1 MSNITISVKIV
12 IFGIDNNQLIIL
24 LKNNELIKSSVTDD
38 KSLDEIAK
46 NVFTTITDI
55 PLKDNYIEQL
65 YTVRGNKKEVS
76 IVYYV
81 LLSGII
87 DSLPQQFRWVN
98 TDDIKETLDD
108 FPIIVYAI
116 QRLRWKIEYTNVIY
130 SLLPK
135 TFTLTQLQKAY
146 ETILGKSL
154 DKRNFRKKI
163 LSLNFC
169 EATGQKHTGTRPA
182 QMYRF
187 KKRKLVLVKVFS

>member
-1 MSNITISVKIV
+1 MNNITISIKIV
-12 IFGIDNNQLIIL
+12 IFGIDNNKLIVL
-24 LKNNELIKSSVTDD
+24 LKNDQLIKAGVTEDD
-38 KSLDEIAK
+38 DLDEIAK
-46 NVFTTITDI
+46 TIFTTITSI

-81 LLSGII
+81 LLSEKTKT
-87 DSLPQQFRWVN
+87 LPQQFRWVD
-98 TDDIKETLDD
+98 THTIKKTLDD
-108 FPIIVYAI
+108 FSIIAYAI

-169 EATGQKHTGTRPA
+169 EATGQKHTETRPA